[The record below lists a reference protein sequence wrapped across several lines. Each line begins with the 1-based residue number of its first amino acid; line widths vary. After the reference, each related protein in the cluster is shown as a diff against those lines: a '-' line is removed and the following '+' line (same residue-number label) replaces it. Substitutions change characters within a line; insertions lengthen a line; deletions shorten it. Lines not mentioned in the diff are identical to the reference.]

1 MVAAVFLT
9 MTSLKGGVVAVM
21 MVVVVVVPGED
32 VLSVASTL
40 ELKTS
45 ATVY

>member
-21 MVVVVVVPGED
+21 MVVVVVPGED